1 MKLNGYQEWKVGRL
15 LSTHGRPLS
24 KRTTFTHALQYF
36 QGTNSVVSSLSSI
49 NSYGSERSLNL
60 SDMANNAK
68 MSKLLKIFE
77 GKRYQ
82 DIIDPTYI

>member
-1 MKLNGYQEWKVGRL
+1 MRVEAFGKLRC
-15 LSTHGRPLS
+15 
-24 KRTTFTHALQYF
+24 F

-82 DIIDPTYI
+82 GDLMRLIHRVFSRNVDLRAKTP

>member
-1 MKLNGYQEWKVGRL
+1 M
-15 LSTHGRPLS
+15 
-24 KRTTFTHALQYF
+24 
-36 QGTNSVVSSLSSI
+36 VSSLSSI

-82 DIIDPTYI
+82 GDLMRLIHRVFFPECRFSGENTLSVLDNLFMLSSAG

>member
-1 MKLNGYQEWKVGRL
+1 M
-15 LSTHGRPLS
+15 
-24 KRTTFTHALQYF
+24 
-36 QGTNSVVSSLSSI
+36 VSSLSSI

-77 GKRYQ
+77 GKRSTRAYLMRPIFRVFSRHLSNFRVNILSKL
-82 DIIDPTYI
+82 DNLFMLSSAG